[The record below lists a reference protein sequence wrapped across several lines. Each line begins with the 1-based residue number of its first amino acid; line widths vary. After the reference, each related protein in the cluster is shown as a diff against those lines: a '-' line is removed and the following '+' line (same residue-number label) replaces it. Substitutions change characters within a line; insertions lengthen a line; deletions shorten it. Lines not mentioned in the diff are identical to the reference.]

1 MPITHLL
8 LASNSPRRR
17 QLLTELGLPYEIRL
31 KEVDE
36 EFPPHLRRAEV
47 AEFLAARKAAAY
59 REELAANEVILT
71 ADTIVCLDED
81 VLNKPA
87 DAAEAIQ
94 MLTRLQGRTHDV
106 FTGVCLLTSDGRQV
120 VFSDQT
126 RVTFRPLSLAE
137 IEFYVKKYQPLD
149 KAGAYG
155 AQDWIGMVGVTRLEG
170 SYFNVMGLPVHR
182 VWEELEQ
189 LLGED
194 FVGLVGR
201 K

>member
-1 MPITHLL
+1 MPITRLL

-36 EFPPHLRRAEV
+36 EFPPHLQRAAV

-59 REELAANEVILT
+59 REELAENEVILT

-87 DAAEAIQ
+87 DAAEAVQ
-94 MLTRLQGRTHDV
+94 MLTRLQDRTHDV
-106 FTGVCLLTSDGRQV
+106 FTGVCLLTGDGRQV
-120 VFSDQT
+120 IFSDRT

-137 IEFYVKKYQPLD
+137 IEFYVQKYQPLD

-182 VWEELEQ
+182 VWAELEQ

-194 FVGLVGR
+194 FSGLQQGL
-201 K
+201 